1 MTLQTEEVSMFRIV
15 NTLVVA
21 IAVAAGGWALDS
33 TAAGGRAWA
42 AASPDQQ
49 EAPESAG
56 KGKTAKK
63 KKEAEDPVST
73 KSWAE
78 MMKDWQ
84 TVRPVPKEAI
94 IRIDDKYCYPHGYA
108 AFKVEIVKEDE
119 DTVWIRG
126 LPPEDPNSP
135 LHKMWL
141 QREGEELQRQHVQEL
156 LDEHGKVAFYLDFEE
171 EIVPPPFMDSLSFE
185 LASSGL
191 PTAGLWQM
199 NFALDDINEDGID
212 DIVLPPSRKGRPR
225 PWIYLGSSDGTF
237 SQWREVKWSQ
247 KVPFDYGGVATADF
261 DGDGH
266 RDVALAI
273 HLKAQYILYGDGSGG
288 FERSERLPSPD
299 PRISSRAPAVA
310 DFDGDGRKDLAFIAE
325 IDYDLGSS
333 KRIEDAATVWVVR
346 NLESGWKL
354 DVKGLPRGVIGD
366 NIKTSDLNNDGR
378 PDLLLGSNAA
388 NYRGLVFLNSDEG
401 WQGQYSRG
409 VLSNA
414 FHYDVGKFSTRR
426 GPPLLYWTFVQFRA
440 VEGENVARTGVIP
453 YHLTERGLETPT
465 GPVFFDDNR
474 YNPVFRIA
482 VGDLNDDGR
491 PDLVVSRKKGGL
503 TIFVQTES
511 GKFYRE
517 QSPELDQTG
526 RAYHIKIVDVDG
538 DGRNDIMASFA
549 QEDKQAGGIQ
559 VWLAKGRS

>member
-1 MTLQTEEVSMFRIV
+1 MFRVI

-21 IAVAAGGWALDS
+21 IAVAAGAWAWDS
-33 TAAGGRAWA
+33 TAGGGRAGA
-42 AASPDQQ
+42 AASPGRQ
-49 EAPESAG
+49 EAPEAAG
-56 KGKTAKK
+56 KGEAKK
-63 KKEAEDPVST
+63 EEPVDPKST
-73 KSWAE
+73 QNWPE
-78 MMKDWQ
+78 LMKDWF
-84 TVRPVPKEAI
+84 TPRPVPKEAI
-94 IRIDDKYCYPHGYA
+94 IRIDEKYCYPHGFA
-108 AFKVEIVKEDE
+108 AFKVEIVREDE
-119 DTVWIRG
+119 DTVWVRG

-141 QREGEELQRQHVQEL
+141 QREAKELQKQHVQEL
-156 LDEHGKVAFYLDFEE
+156 IDEHGKVAFYLDFKE

-199 NFALDDINEDGID
+199 NFVLDDMNEDGID
-212 DIVLPPSRKGRPR
+212 DIVLPPARKGRPR

-247 KVPFDYGGVATADF
+247 RVPFDYGGVATADF

-266 RDVALAI
+266 RDVVLAI
-273 HLKAQYILYGDGSGG
+273 HFKAQYVLYGDGGG
-288 FERSERLPSPD
+288 DFERSERLPSPD
-299 PRISSRAPAVA
+299 PRVSSRAPAVA
-310 DFDGDGRKDLAFIAE
+310 DFDGDGRKDVVFIAE

-333 KRIEDAATVWVVR
+333 KRIDDAATVWVVR

-366 NIKTSDLNNDGR
+366 SIKTADLNGDDR

-414 FHYDVGKFSTRR
+414 FHYDVGHFPTRK
-426 GPPLLYWTFVQFRA
+426 GPELYWTFVQFRA
-440 VEGENVARTGVIP
+440 VEGQNTARTGVIP

-465 GPVFFDDNR
+465 GPVFFDDKR

-482 VGDLNDDGR
+482 VGDLTGDGR
-491 PDLVVSRKKGGL
+491 PDLVVGRKKGGL

-511 GKFYRE
+511 GQYYRE
-517 QSPELDQTG
+517 QSPELEKTG
-526 RAYHIKIVDVDG
+526 RAYHIKIVDIDG

-549 QEDKQAGGIQ
+549 QEDRQTGGVQ
-559 VWLAKGRS
+559 VWLTRGRS